1 MSNNLDKG
9 KENALKPKN
18 IISKNDNKIND
29 SSYNETLSNKLF
41 LPEENIDKKD
51 NEESSFSSVIKK
63 KNLLFEEQD
72 VSFIKLYLHLSNRT
86 EIILMIL
93 GVIAAFGSGVA
104 APLMCY
110 LFGDMANNFS
120 SVNADD
126 SVMELMKKL
135 LNCKNEE
142 EVIKL
147 CEGDKEKEFT
157 YLIFYHNSKEL
168 FTDFEDE
175 VDTMV

>member
-18 IISKNDNKIND
+18 IKSKDDNKIIN

-72 VSFIKLYLHLSNRT
+72 VSFIK
-86 EIILMIL
+86 
-93 GVIAAFGSGVA
+93 
-104 APLMCY
+104 
-110 LFGDMANNFS
+110 
-120 SVNADD
+120 
-126 SVMELMKKL
+126 
-135 LNCKNEE
+135 
-142 EVIKL
+142 
-147 CEGDKEKEFT
+147 
-157 YLIFYHNSKEL
+157 
-168 FTDFEDE
+168 
-175 VDTMV
+175 